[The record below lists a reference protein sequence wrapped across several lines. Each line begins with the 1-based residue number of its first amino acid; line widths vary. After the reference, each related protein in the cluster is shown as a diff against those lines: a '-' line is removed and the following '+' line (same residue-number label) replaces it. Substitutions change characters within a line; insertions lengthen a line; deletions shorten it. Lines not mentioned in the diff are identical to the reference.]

1 MCACVC
7 VCVCVYI
14 YILVS
19 GGISYNLLPLA
30 SIVPIKLYRPDIY
43 LIFKDKKK
51 KKKIW
56 GVIVKIYL
64 FVGCQ
69 AIVC

>member
-1 MCACVC
+1 MLLKACVC
-7 VCVCVYI
+7 VCV
-14 YILVS
+14 LVS

>member
-1 MCACVC
+1 MLLKACVC
-7 VCVCVYI
+7 VCVCV
-14 YILVS
+14 LVS

-51 KKKIW
+51 KKKKS
-56 GVIVKIYL
+56 GV
-64 FVGCQ
+64 
-69 AIVC
+69 

>member
-1 MCACVC
+1 MLLKACVC
-7 VCVCVYI
+7 VCV
-14 YILVS
+14 LVS

-51 KKKIW
+51 KKKN
-56 GVIVKIYL
+56 L
-64 FVGCQ
+64 GCN
-69 AIVC
+69 C